1 MLSNFVF
8 RVRNISCEEMSQE
21 FAKTFRTKHDFE
33 KNISD
38 VTIDKNE
45 VY

>member
-21 FAKTFRTKHDFE
+21 FAKTFRTKQ